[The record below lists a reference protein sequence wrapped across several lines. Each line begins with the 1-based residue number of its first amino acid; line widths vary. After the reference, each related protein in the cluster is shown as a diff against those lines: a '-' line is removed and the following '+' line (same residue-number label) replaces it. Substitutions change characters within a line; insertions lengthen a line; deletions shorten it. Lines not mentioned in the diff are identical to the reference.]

1 MNLFFLFSMIHFEVA
16 NIHIFLYFSYLC
28 SVFFK
33 IFLMPNTVLNTAVR
47 ALRQGL
53 TLLYPTDTLWG
64 VGCDA
69 TMPDA
74 VDKIYTLK
82 QRDPAK
88 AMLVLASVAM
98 LRYDMPRPV
107 TDLLLRSP
115 RPTTVVMP
123 ATWLTV
129 TVANNLP
136 AADGTLGVRVP
147 HMDFCQQLLE
157 SLGHP
162 IVSTSAN
169 LSGTPSP
176 QRFSDISDAIKKAVD
191 YVVPAFLE
199 AGSSGS
205 ASHIVKAM
213 PDGSLS
219 VIR

>member
-1 MNLFFLFSMIHFEVA
+1 
-16 NIHIFLYFSYLC
+16 
-28 SVFFK
+28 
-33 IFLMPNTVLNTAVR
+33 MPNTALDTAVR

-88 AMLVLASVAM
+88 AMLVLASVSM
-98 LRYDMPRPV
+98 LRDEMPRPV
-107 TDLLLRSP
+107 ADLLLRSP

-123 ATWLTV
+123 ASWLTV
-129 TVANNLP
+129 AVAHNLP

-157 SLGHP
+157 ALGHP

-169 LSGTPSP
+169 FSGHPTPATYA
-176 QRFSDISDAIKKAVD
+176 DISPLLLSRIGCLLPDSPD
-191 YVVPAFLE
+191 YPHTPALP
-199 AGSSGS
+199 SR
-205 ASHIVKAM
+205 IVKIL
-213 PDGSLS
+213 PSGQLS
-219 VIR
+219 VLRP